1 MPEQSRTTIRVLVVD
16 DEPGIRDAYRQVLA
30 ESDVSQEVE
39 GFRELRSRLFS
50 RKEPE
55 RSRAKARPHS
65 TTFEPVFCDQAP
77 AAVAAVKEALAH
89 NQPFA
94 VVFLD
99 MRMPPG
105 PDGVWAAAQIREL
118 DPAVEIVICTAY
130 SDADP
135 SDIGGLVPPED
146 KLSYLQKPFHPHEV
160 RQMTIALGS
169 KWRAERRIVKLAY
182 FDTLT
187 GLPNREQSHNRL
199 VRALQAAQ
207 ENDRTLAV
215 LYLDLDNFKRVN
227 DTLGHAAGD
236 ELLRRVAD
244 RLRNSLRDRV
254 DTAVPGAGAG
264 PRLGDIARLGGDEF
278 MVLLPN
284 MRSPADAGGV
294 AERLIEA
301 LREPM
306 QLASNSLV
314 VTASV
319 GIAVYPQDGTDAVTL
334 LRHADLAMYVAKRR
348 NPGTYAYY
356 DASMNAIALHRFTI
370 EDRLRGALARN
381 ELSLLY
387 QPQFDVRTASVSGME
402 ALLCWTSGELGV
414 VSSAEFLPVA
424 EETGLIHSI
433 GAWVLRTACLQAK
446 TWRAEGLPVRRI
458 AVNVSG
464 REFALADY
472 PAQVATIVRE
482 TGIDPALL
490 ELEISESVVMA
501 DEAWAERTINQ
512 LKQLGVSLAL
522 DDFGIG
528 YSRFG
533 RLRNL
538 AVDRLKI
545 GRSFVTSITEGG
557 DDRAIASAIIAMSR
571 SLHINVIAEGVENFP
586 QLAFLQE
593 QDCQDAQGFL
603 LSGPLQAEE
612 ARRAPEALGRAR
624 RRLALATLQ
633 GAHRLRRPSV
643 PGEFSLQS
651 PRRHARCATAGKLCG
666 PRSPI
671 SSGTPLRGARRRRF
685 CAPACTA
692 VSVSRP
698 VPPTNCSAMS
708 STARAGAST

>member
-1 MPEQSRTTIRVLVVD
+1 MPELNQTTIRVLVVD

-39 GFRELRSRLFS
+39 GFRELRSRLF
-50 RKEPE
+50 KNAPAQ
-55 RSRAKARPHS
+55 SRAKGRSHS

-105 PDGVWAAAQIREL
+105 PDGVWAAAHIREL

-169 KWRAERRIVKLAY
+169 KWRAERRIVRLAY

-199 VRALQAAQ
+199 VRALQAAK

-227 DTLGHAAGD
+227 DTLGHTAGD
-236 ELLRRVAD
+236 ELLRLVAD

-254 DTAVPGAGAG
+254 DTAIPGAGAG
-264 PRLGDIARLGGDEF
+264 ARLGDIARLGGDEF

-284 MRSPADAGGV
+284 MRSAADAGGV

-301 LREPM
+301 LREPV
-306 QLASNSLV
+306 QLAANSLA
-314 VTASV
+314 VTPSV

-348 NPGTYAYY
+348 SPGTYAYY

-387 QPQFDVRTASVSGME
+387 QPQFDVRTAGVSGME
-402 ALLCWTSGELGV
+402 ALLRWSSAELGV
-414 VSSAEFLPVA
+414 VGNAEFLPVA
-424 EETGLIHSI
+424 EETGLILPI
-433 GAWVLRTACLQAK
+433 GAWMLRTACLQAK
-446 TWRAEGLPVRRI
+446 SWRAEGLAVQRI
-458 AVNVSG
+458 AVNVSA
-464 REFALADY
+464 RQFALAEY
-472 PAQVATIVRE
+472 PSQVGAILQE
-482 TGIDPALL
+482 TGLDPAML

-501 DEAWAERTINQ
+501 NESWAERTINQ
-512 LKQLGVSLAL
+512 LKKLGVSLAI

-528 YSRFG
+528 YSRLG
-533 RLRNL
+533 RLRNF

-545 GRSFVTSITEGG
+545 AGSFVTSG

-571 SLHINVIAEGVENFP
+571 SLRINVTAEGVENYP

-603 LSGPLQAEE
+603 LSGPLPAEE
-612 ARRAPEALGRAR
+612 ARALLKR
-624 RRLALATLQ
+624 
-633 GAHRLRRPSV
+633 S
-643 PGEFSLQS
+643 GE
-651 PRRHARCATAGKLCG
+651 CG
-666 PRSPI
+666 DGSRSQ
-671 SSGTPLRGARRRRF
+671 RF
-685 CAPACTA
+685 KAII
-692 VSVSRP
+692 
-698 VPPTNCSAMS
+698 
-708 STARAGAST
+708 G